1 VGSARDLRV
10 RLAQHQS
17 GELEGHTKKYSIKTL
32 VFFEH
37 FEEPSEAISMEYR
50 LKKWRRE
57 WKDKL
62 IEKVNPEW
70 RDISADIPY

>member
-1 VGSARDLRV
+1 MGSARDLRQRV
-10 RLAQHQS
+10 EQHRS
-17 GELEGHTKKYSIKTL
+17 GEVEGHTKKYNIKTL
-32 VFFEH
+32 VFFER
-37 FEEPSEAISMEYR
+37 FDEPDEAIAMEYR

-62 IEKVNPEW
+62 IEKANPEW